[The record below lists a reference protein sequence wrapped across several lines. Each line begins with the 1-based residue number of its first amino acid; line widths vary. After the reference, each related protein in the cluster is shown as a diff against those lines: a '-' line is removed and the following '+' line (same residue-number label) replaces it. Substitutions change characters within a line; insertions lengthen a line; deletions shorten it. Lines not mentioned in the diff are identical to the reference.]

1 MSSLDRKLAALFTRT
16 GGHSIKFGLSTTR
29 ALLAEMDADPLAL
42 PCVHIAGT
50 NGKGSVAAMIA
61 AIADAAGLRTALYTS
76 PHIFRFSERIRI
88 SGAPIPDDALSDL
101 IDFAVAADA
110 RQAAATPSSR
120 PATFF
125 ELTTAIAFKYFLDAH
140 VHLAVLETGMGG
152 RLDATNVVDPIASVI
167 MPIGLEHTAF
177 LGDTLAAIAAEKAGI
192 IKPRRPVVIA
202 DPQPPEA
209 LQVLLDTAAA
219 RHAPVIRPADLLSIR
234 AARPR
239 PADLPGPQTLR
250 IQTPDA
256 DLPPVRLHLPGPFQ
270 VTNAAAA
277 VATTLHLRSL
287 GLPITDHAIAAGLSA
302 LRFPGRLQPIADT
315 PPTYLDVGHNP
326 HAAAALADA
335 LRPIRRRRPV
345 LLLCGLLSDKDATD
359 YFRALRPALTRAYL
373 VTLPPPRG
381 ADARTLLAA
390 ATAAGLPAEILP
402 LDTALP
408 TARSAALSENAL
420 LLIAGSFHLPPA
432 LGLKAPSPSPT

>member
-50 NGKGSVAAMIA
+50 NGKGSTAAMIA

-101 IDFAVAADA
+101 IDFALAADA
-110 RQAAATPSSR
+110 RQAAATPTSR

-167 MPIGLEHTAF
+167 MPIGLEHTAY
-177 LGDTLAAIAAEKAGI
+177 LGDTLATIAAEKAGI
-192 IKPRRPVVIA
+192 IKPERPVVIA
-202 DPQPPEA
+202 DSQPPEA
-209 LQVLLDTAAA
+209 LQVLLETAQS
-219 RHAPVIRPADLLSIR
+219 RNAPVIRPADRLSIR
-234 AARPR
+234 APRPR
-239 PADLPGPQTLR
+239 PSDLPGPQTLH

-270 VTNAAAA
+270 VHNAAAA
-277 VATTLHLRSL
+277 VATALHLRDL
-287 GLPITDHAIAAGLSA
+287 GLPITDHAISAGLSA
-302 LRFPGRLQPIADT
+302 LRFPGRLPSPTIPPPTSTSATTPT
-315 PPTYLDVGHNP
+315 PPP
-326 HAAAALADA
+326 
-335 LRPIRRRRPV
+335 P
-345 LLLCGLLSDKDATD
+345 S
-359 YFRALRPALTRAYL
+359 
-373 VTLPPPRG
+373 PPPS
-381 ADARTLLAA
+381 APYA
-390 ATAAGLPAEILP
+390 ATAPSSS
-402 LDTALP
+402 
-408 TARSAALSENAL
+408 SAAFSPTKMPPTTSEPSA
-420 LLIAGSFHLPPA
+420 PPSH
-432 LGLKAPSPSPT
+432 APTSSPSPLPAAPTPRPSSPPPLPPDSPPRSSPSIPPSRPPAPPPSPKTPSS